1 MSSVT
6 DSPIE
11 PTPGRTPESELGKTI
26 KTGAGWTIAARF
38 CGRVVRVLT
47 FFLLAKLL
55 GPERLGVVGTLYVID
70 PLGILLTRLGFSA
83 AIIQKKDA
91 DADHFDSAMII
102 SVGAGIALAVL
113 LACSAS
119 TIGRLLDDELLGRI
133 LLPYSFVFV
142 VRSFSYV
149 PSAVLRRKMA
159 FRKFAVMGEFANV
172 TGCVVMLA
180 LAFGGLGVWCVFWAE
195 LVRAALLSG
204 FSIGLSG
211 HRFRPRFRIKAAR
224 ELSGFAGWTTL
235 TAFSYYGLSN
245 IDYVIVRVVFG
256 PTAMGWYVLAFRLI
270 SQPFEQIATRLY
282 EVMFPAFS
290 RYQDQPGEVLRVY
303 RKLVCGIA
311 LFALPLLGIAI
322 VLAEE
327 FFLVVMGP
335 EWQGAILPFQILCI
349 AGMIRAF
356 VGSSSALVKS
366 RGYVRFEGLALAALF
381 VLMAAGVGV
390 GTFFGLAGV
399 AVAVDLVM
407 AVYLTA
413 YLVYQGRKGIASAGV
428 FIDAILPV
436 VECTVI
442 AAVVC
447 AGVAWLHTAVVDIG
461 DLGRLLTAGASATV
475 ALVLAVMFHPNTTLR
490 SILWEL
496 NRIVRRTK
504 DDE

>member
-1 MSSVT
+1 MSLSNVT
-6 DSPIE
+6 DSPVE
-11 PTPGRTPESELGKTI
+11 PTPGRTPVSELGKTI

-47 FFLLAKLL
+47 FFLLAKIL
-55 GPERLGVVGTLYVID
+55 GPERLGVVGIIYVVD
-70 PLGILLTRLGFSA
+70 PLGMLLTRLGFSA
-83 AIIQKKDA
+83 AIIQKEDA
-91 DADHFDSAMII
+91 NADHFDSAMII
-102 SVGAGIALAVL
+102 SVGAGVTLAAV

-119 TIGRLLDDELLGRI
+119 TIGRLLDDELLGRL
-133 LLPYSFVFV
+133 LLPYSLVFV

-172 TGCVVMLA
+172 TGCIVMLA
-180 LAFGGLGVWCVFWAE
+180 LALGGLGVWSVLWAE
-195 LVRAALLSG
+195 LTRAVLLSG

-211 HRFRPRFRIKAAR
+211 HRFRPRFRLEAAR

-235 TAFSYYGLSN
+235 TAFSYYGLCN

-290 RYQDQPGEVLRVY
+290 RYQDQPAEVLRVY

-322 VLAEE
+322 VLADE

-335 EWQGAILPFQILCI
+335 EWQGAILPFQILCV

-356 VGSSSALVKS
+356 VGSSSALLKS
-366 RGYVRFEGLALAALF
+366 RGYVRFEGTALAALF
-381 VLMAAGVGV
+381 GLMAASVGV
-390 GTFFGLAGV
+390 GTFFGLPGV
-399 AVAVDLVM
+399 AIAVDVVM
-407 AVYLTA
+407 IVYLTA
-413 YLVYQGRKGIASAGV
+413 YLVYQGRKNIASAGV
-428 FIDAILPV
+428 FVDAILPV
-436 VECTVI
+436 VQCTLVAV
-442 AAVVC
+442 AAC
-447 AGVAWLHTAVVDIG
+447 IGVAWLLTAVG
-461 DLGRLLTAGASATV
+461 DVARLFISGAVATIIF
-475 ALVLAVMFHPNTTLR
+475 VLAVMRHPNSTVR
-490 SILWEL
+490 SVVWEL
-496 NRIVRRTK
+496 KRVLRRTK